1 VRAPATIEGPAAI
14 TPDARA
20 ETERVVQTA
29 IMVEDDVDD
38 SDVAGADD
46 VQAEA
51 DSVPAETDPG
61 AVPGETSEEADR
73 RRRRRRRR
81 RRGGRREDGAP
92 TSGESVSGEESSGD
106 VISEDPADAE
116 HGPRT
121 PPTAAPG
128 DDAESLG
135 AADLAEHIEGVPE
148 HADASPVAEGEA
160 GDDEARGRRRGRRGG
175 RRRRRDGPEGVLDSV
190 AEPGAEQPV
199 LPIYTGPTPANP
211 FGGEAFDIFDVLEQA
226 ERALEQ
232 PFVPLARTAPLPMP
246 ASEPVVPAGPAA
258 EPVAVV
264 AAEPALEPALEATS
278 ESAHEP
284 PPETALEPISAP
296 VRQSVPA
303 PVVEPVA
310 TEVEP
315 PIDTAPEPVADPSV
329 TDPSAAPMR
338 VAPVPA
344 NDAKPEALIAP
355 IVIGGDGDAPE
366 VEKKRGWWR
375 R

>member
-1 VRAPATIEGPAAI
+1 
-14 TPDARA
+14 
-20 ETERVVQTA
+20 
-29 IMVEDDVDD
+29 
-38 SDVAGADD
+38 
-46 VQAEA
+46 
-51 DSVPAETDPG
+51 
-61 AVPGETSEEADR
+61 
-73 RRRRRRRR
+73 
-81 RRGGRREDGAP
+81 
-92 TSGESVSGEESSGD
+92 
-106 VISEDPADAE
+106 
-116 HGPRT
+116 
-121 PPTAAPG
+121 
-128 DDAESLG
+128 
-135 AADLAEHIEGVPE
+135 
-148 HADASPVAEGEA
+148 
-160 GDDEARGRRRGRRGG
+160 
-175 RRRRRDGPEGVLDSV
+175 VLDSV